1 MDDFAS
7 VPTVDFGRL
16 VDPATRAAELPKL
29 RDALF
34 RVGFLYLVNTGV
46 EAKIAQ
52 LHSWLPVVFAIP
64 RKERARVHMR
74 NSPAFLGYT
83 ELGAERTAARVDLR
97 EQYDFGLL
105 TRGSGRDADAD
116 ADVEV
121 DSAAKTAKT
130 AKTAVAVGATPPSGV
145 DPLRPWEALEGPS
158 QYPNLP
164 VFRNVVESYMRLL
177 DRVSRQFL
185 GFVAECLSLPADT
198 FDEFLGNMH
207 RLKLV
212 KYPPCPS
219 TGLPGAM
226 PGQGV
231 GPHKDSTGLF
241 TFLAQDDVG
250 GLQVLSKSG
259 EWIAAPPVKGSLVVN
274 VQQGFEAITGGVC
287 PATTHRVVSPT
298 GSITRYSVPFF
309 QAVRLDLTTAEL
321 QSSAAHIVARI
332 PTTDDREKRAVD
344 VPSEFLSPLF
354 SCVGFFVFFFF
365 CFSFVVFLNLPDSR

>member
-1 MDDFAS
+1 MDDFTS

-16 VDPATRAAELPKL
+16 ADPATRADELPNL

-46 EAKIAQ
+46 EPRIEE
-52 LHSWLPVVFAIP
+52 LHSLLPAVFAIP
-64 RKERARVHMR
+64 EEERARVNMR
-74 NSPAFLGYT
+74 NSPSFLGYSA
-83 ELGAERTAARVDLR
+83 LGAETTAARTDLR

-105 TRGSGRDADAD
+105 TKQT
-116 ADVEV
+116 ETT
-121 DSAAKTAKT
+121 KE
-130 AKTAVAVGATPPSGV
+130 GATPVVPPSK
-145 DPLRPWEALEGPS
+145 PWEALEGPS
-158 QYPNLP
+158 QYPDVP
-164 VFRNVVESYMRLL
+164 AFRDAVESYMAAL

-185 GFVAECLSLPADT
+185 GFVAESLSLPSDT
-198 FDEFLGNMH
+198 FDDFLGNMH

-212 KYPPCPS
+212 KYPPSP
-219 TGLPGAM
+219 PGV

-241 TFLAQDDVG
+241 TFLAQDHVG
-250 GLQVLSKSG
+250 GLQVLSKGG
-259 EWIAAPPVKGSLVVN
+259 EWIAAPPIPGSLIVN

-298 GSITRYSVPFF
+298 GTTTRYSVPFF
-309 QAVRLDLTTAEL
+309 QAVRLDLTTAQL

-332 PTTDDREKRAVD
+332 PVTDDRKKRAVD

-354 SCVGFFVFFFF
+354 SCFGEAQLRNRVISHPDVGQRWYPELYDKFVKQGL
-365 CFSFVVFLNLPDSR
+365 SA

>member
-1 MDDFAS
+1 MDDFTS

-16 VDPATRAAELPKL
+16 ADPATRADELPNL

-46 EAKIAQ
+46 EPRIEQ
-52 LHSWLPVVFAIP
+52 LHALLPSVFAIP
-64 RKERARVHMR
+64 AAERARVNMR

-83 ELGAERTAARVDLR
+83 ALGAETTAAKTDLR

-105 TRGSGRDADAD
+105 TKVTKESATADSLSQLS
-116 ADVEV
+116 EPQT
-121 DSAAKTAKT
+121 SS
-130 AKTAVAVGATPPSGV
+130 TPLVPQ
-145 DPLRPWEALEGPS
+145 DRPWEALEGPS
-158 QYPNLP
+158 QYPDVP
-164 VFRNVVESYMRLL
+164 AFRDAVESYMAAL
-177 DRVSRQFL
+177 DRVSQQFL
-185 GFVAECLSLPADT
+185 GFVAESLSLPPDT
-198 FDEFLGNMH
+198 FDAFLGNMH

-212 KYPPCPS
+212 KYPPS
-219 TGLPGAM
+219 APGQ

-241 TFLAQDDVG
+241 TFLAQDQVG
-250 GLQVLSKSG
+250 GLQVLSKGG
-259 EWIAAPPVKGSLVVN
+259 EWIAAPPVRGSLVVN

-298 GSITRYSVPFF
+298 GTTTRYSVPFF

-332 PTTDDREKRAVD
+332 PVTDDRKKRAVD

-354 SCVGFFVFFFF
+354 SCFGEAQLRNRVISHPDVGRRWYPALYDKFVNQGL
-365 CFSFVVFLNLPDSR
+365 SA